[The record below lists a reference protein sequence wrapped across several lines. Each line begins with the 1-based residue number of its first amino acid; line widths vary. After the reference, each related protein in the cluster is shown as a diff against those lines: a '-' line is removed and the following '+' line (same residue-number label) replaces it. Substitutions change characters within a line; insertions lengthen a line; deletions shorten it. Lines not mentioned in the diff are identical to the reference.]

1 MILPRRRVAS
11 LLLALLLIAGPLA
24 AATHRPHEVW
34 QSRLSVTGLLSEAW
48 DLMSRIFGRAGS
60 STFLFEKEGS
70 SNDPFGKSGSSGD
83 PFGKEGSSG
92 DPFGKSGSS
101 NDPFG
106 KAGSQTDPFGNP
118 KPTSQPGDSTS
129 AELASGK

>member
-11 LLLALLLIAGPLA
+11 LLLAFLLIAGPLA

-48 DLMSRIFGRAGS
+48 DFMSRILGRAGS
-60 STFLFEKEGS
+60 STFPFEKEGG

-83 PFGKEGSSG
+83 PFGKSGGS
-92 DPFGKSGSS
+92 
-101 NDPFG
+101 N
-106 KAGSQTDPFGNP
+106 DPFGNP